1 MAVER
6 ATKSLRDTPLPKA
19 KRGQRKT
26 QPPTETFSFRS
37 DSLSF
42 TGAFQ
47 RLRNLCGMS
56 GEIDAVDITRSRQV
70 HSEFLLDATWMR
82 RKKQNPIAQ
91 TCGFANIVRYKNDR
105 FATRFPNLLNVAVKL
120 LASEGIKRGKRFVHE
135 QDAWIGCKRA
145 SQRDA
150 LLHSAGKFVNVCVF
164 KPAQPNELQIVLGNL
179 ASVSVCQV
187 RFELKSEEDIPKH
200 IQPGKERRFLKHD
213 KPLAARS
220 SHCLSVR

>member
-19 KRGQRKT
+19 KREQRKT
-26 QPPTETFSFRS
+26 QPPAETVSFRS

-91 TCGFANIVRYKNDR
+91 TCSFANIVRYKNDR

-120 LASEGIKRGKRFVHE
+120 LASEGIKRLKS
-135 QDAWIGCKRA
+135 A
-145 SQRDA
+145 SQ
-150 LLHSAGKFVNVCVF
+150 
-164 KPAQPNELQIVLGNL
+164 NED
-179 ASVSVCQV
+179 
-187 RFELKSEEDIPKH
+187 RKST
-200 IQPGKERRFLKHD
+200 RLN
-213 KPLAARS
+213 S
-220 SHCLSVR
+220 SH